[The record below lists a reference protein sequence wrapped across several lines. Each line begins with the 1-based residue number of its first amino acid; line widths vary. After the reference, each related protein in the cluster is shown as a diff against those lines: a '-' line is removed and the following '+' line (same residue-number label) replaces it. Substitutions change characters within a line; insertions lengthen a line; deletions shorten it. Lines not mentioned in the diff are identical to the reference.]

1 MQKRAIRLIS
11 NAAFTAHTKPLFD
24 NLKILNFEKTINYQF
39 SLLMW
44 EQDHGDLPQCFLD
57 YLKKTS
63 DLHNYC
69 TRSSTQNKM
78 SQNILVNT
86 DLHGKKMFKF
96 IGPRIFN
103 NIVNLDFYKK
113 CKSKTQFKRKMK
125 DFLLNE

>member
-1 MQKRAIRLIS
+1 
-11 NAAFTAHTKPLFD
+11 
-24 NLKILNFEKTINYQF
+24 
-39 SLLMW
+39 
-44 EQDHGDLPQCFLD
+44 
-57 YLKKTS
+57 
-63 DLHNYC
+63 
-69 TRSSTQNKM
+69 M

-113 CKSKTQFKRKMK
+113 CKSKTQFKRKIK